1 MASLRS
7 IILVLNFVRAQIVH
21 QISVLAHEQ
30 WFTHHGVMCG
40 WLLVHPLCDRYVMS
54 APEGNDWSFAE
65 ALKVSRVLAPKA
77 TFHTQKKTKTK
88 KPKKSTSYG
97 RVKTLF
103 RVISSPLQLSD
114 EIVTTRWLSL
124 SSQDNFEED
133 VWNEERTFWLS
144 TSAIWSIKSFVVQT
158 LLHETKS

>member
-54 APEGNDWSFAE
+54 APEGNGWSFAE

-77 TFHTQKKTKTK
+77 TFHTHTKKNKNKKTKK
-88 KPKKSTSYG
+88 NQPIMVEWK
-97 RVKTLF
+97 LF
-103 RVISSPLQLSD
+103 LELSPLNFS
-114 EIVTTRWLSL
+114 
-124 SSQDNFEED
+124 FEED